1 MRKQLLTIFLTI
13 CCLSATAKDAGDD
26 YNSLARLS
34 SQQLMDSGRDYFG
47 QREAGKALARFLI
60 VSERYKQSNDEEDI
74 LLSIRA
80 LNNCACVY
88 KYFYFDYHQPKHLNF
103 FYA

>member
-34 SQQLMDSGRDYFG
+34 SQQLMDS
-47 QREAGKALARFLI
+47 
-60 VSERYKQSNDEEDI
+60 
-74 LLSIRA
+74 
-80 LNNCACVY
+80 
-88 KYFYFDYHQPKHLNF
+88 
-103 FYA
+103 